1 MGLLVMLMDRE
12 RALRELGISE
22 KMLNE
27 LLDIFIEQAE
37 QAVNSLEEISPGN
50 HYEEIQ
56 KKAHFINGSS
66 GNLRIDQIQEIA
78 KAIEIG
84 AIEKKDRRL
93 IEENIKKL
101 RTAFEALKK
110 ETCNG

>member
-1 MGLLVMLMDRE
+1 MGLLVMLVDRE

-27 LLDIFIEQAE
+27 LLDIFIEQTE
-37 QAVNSLEEISPGN
+37 QALNSLEEPGN

-66 GNLRIDQIQEIA
+66 GNLRIDQIKEIA
-78 KAIEIG
+78 KAIEID
-84 AIEKKDRRL
+84 AMEKKDRRL

-101 RTAFEALKK
+101 RTVFEALKK